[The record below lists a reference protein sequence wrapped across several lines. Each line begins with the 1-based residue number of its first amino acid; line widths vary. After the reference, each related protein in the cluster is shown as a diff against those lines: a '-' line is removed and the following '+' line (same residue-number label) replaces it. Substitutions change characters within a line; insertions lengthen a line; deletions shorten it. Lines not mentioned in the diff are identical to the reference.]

1 MSTATLEKV
10 SQLDQLKKFTRVV
23 ADTGDFE
30 SMRAYKPQDATTNP
44 SLILAATQKPE
55 YGYLLDEAISDL
67 KGSPL
72 TGAAKIEATI
82 DHLLVL
88 FGLEILKIVPGR
100 VSTETDARLSFNREG
115 SINKGRQL
123 IGLYEKNGIS
133 RERILIKIASTW
145 EGIKAAEE
153 LRKES
158 INCNLTL
165 LFSFPQAVAC
175 AEAGV
180 RLISPFVGRIY
191 DWYKANTGKDYKG
204 ADDPGVQ
211 SVTRIY
217 NYFKKFG
224 YETEVM
230 GASFR
235 NTGQIIHLAGSDLL
249 TISPNLLEELSKSFE
264 PITRM
269 LSPEAAKASDAQRIS
284 LDEKTFRFDFNE
296 DPMAVDKAA
305 EGIRKFSADIVKLEK
320 LIASK
325 M

>member
-55 YGYLLDEAISDL
+55 YGYLLEKAIADL

-123 IGLYEKNGIS
+123 IGLYERNGIP

-153 LRKES
+153 LRNES

-217 NYFKKFG
+217 NHYKKFD

-264 PITRM
+264 PITRA
-269 LSPEAAKASDAQRIS
+269 LSPEVAKASDAQKIN
-284 LDEKTFRFDFNE
+284 LDEKTFRFEFNE
-296 DPMAVDKAA
+296 DPMAVDKTA

-325 M
+325 S

>member
-10 SQLDQLKKFTRVV
+10 SQLDQLKQFTKVV

-30 SMRAYKPQDATTNP
+30 SMRAYKPYDATTNP
-44 SLILAATQKPE
+44 SLIFAATQKPE
-55 YGYLLDEAISDL
+55 YGYLLDKAIADL
-67 KGSPL
+67 KSSPL
-72 TGAAKIEATI
+72 NGSAKIEAII
-82 DHLLVL
+82 DRLLVL
-88 FGLEILKIVPGR
+88 FGMEILQIVPGR
-100 VSTETDARLSFNREG
+100 VSTETDARLSFDREG

-123 IGLYEKNGIS
+123 IALYEQGGIS

-145 EGIKAAEE
+145 EGIKAAEQ

-217 NYFKKFG
+217 NYYKKFG
-224 YETEVM
+224 HQTEVM

-235 NTGQIIHLAGSDLL
+235 NVGQIVHLAGSDLL
-249 TISPNLLEELSKSFE
+249 TISPNLLEELSKSYE
-264 PITRM
+264 PITRK
-269 LSPEAAKASDAQRIS
+269 LSPEIAKASDAEKIT
-284 LDEKTFRFDFNE
+284 LDEKAFRFEFNE
-296 DPMAVDKAA
+296 DPMAVDKTA

-320 LIASK
+320 LIASRI
-325 M
+325 

>member
-30 SMRAYKPQDATTNP
+30 SMRAYRPQDATTNP

-55 YGYLLDEAISDL
+55 YGYLLDKAIADL
-67 KGSPL
+67 KDSPL

-123 IGLYEKNGIS
+123 VGLYEKNGIS
-133 RERILIKIASTW
+133 RERVLIKIASTW

-235 NTGQIIHLAGSDLL
+235 NTGQIIYLAGSDLL

-264 PITRM
+264 PITRV
-269 LSPEAAKASDAQRIS
+269 LSPETAKASDAQKIS

-296 DPMAVDKAA
+296 DPMAVDKTA

>member
-10 SQLDQLKKFTRVV
+10 SQLDQLKQFTKVV

-30 SMRAYKPQDATTNP
+30 SMRAYQPYDATTNP
-44 SLILAATQKPE
+44 SLIFAATQKPE
-55 YGYLLDEAISDL
+55 YGYLLDKAIADL
-67 KGSPL
+67 KSSPL
-72 TGAAKIEATI
+72 NGSAKIEAII
-82 DHLLVL
+82 DRLLVL
-88 FGLEILKIVPGR
+88 FGMEILQIVPGR
-100 VSTETDARLSFNREG
+100 VSTETDARLSFDREG

-123 IGLYEKNGIS
+123 IALYEQGGIS

-145 EGIKAAEE
+145 EGIKAAEQ

-217 NYFKKFG
+217 NYYKKFG
-224 YETEVM
+224 HQTEVM

-235 NTGQIIHLAGSDLL
+235 NVGQIVHLAGSDLL
-249 TISPNLLEELSKSFE
+249 TISPNLLEELSKSYE
-264 PITRM
+264 PLTRK
-269 LSPEAAKASDAQRIS
+269 LSPEIAKASDAEKIT
-284 LDEKTFRFDFNE
+284 LDEKAFRFEFNE
-296 DPMAVDKAA
+296 DPMAVDKTA

-320 LIASK
+320 LIASRI
-325 M
+325 

>member
-1 MSTATLEKV
+1 MSTATLEKD
-10 SQLDQLKKFTRVV
+10 SQLDQLKQFTKVV

-30 SMRAYKPQDATTNP
+30 SMRAYKPYDATTNP
-44 SLILAATQKPE
+44 SLIFAATQKPE
-55 YGYLLDEAISDL
+55 YGYLLDKAIADL
-67 KGSPL
+67 KSSPL
-72 TGAAKIEATI
+72 NGSAKIEAII
-82 DHLLVL
+82 DRLLVL
-88 FGLEILKIVPGR
+88 FGMEILQIVPGR
-100 VSTETDARLSFNREG
+100 VSTETDARLSFDREG

-123 IGLYEKNGIS
+123 IALYEQGGIS

-145 EGIKAAEE
+145 EGIKAAEQ

-217 NYFKKFG
+217 NYYKKFG
-224 YETEVM
+224 HQTEVM

-235 NTGQIIHLAGSDLL
+235 NVGQIVNLAGSDLL

-264 PITRM
+264 PITRK
-269 LSPEAAKASDAQRIS
+269 LSPEIAKASDAEKIT
-284 LDEKTFRFDFNE
+284 LDEKAFRFEFNE
-296 DPMAVDKAA
+296 DPMAVDKTA

-320 LIASK
+320 LIASRI
-325 M
+325 

>member
-1 MSTATLEKV
+1 MKAS
-10 SQLDQLKKFTRVV
+10 
-23 ADTGDFE
+23 
-30 SMRAYKPQDATTNP
+30 
-44 SLILAATQKPE
+44 
-55 YGYLLDEAISDL
+55 
-67 KGSPL
+67 
-72 TGAAKIEATI
+72 AKIEAII

-88 FGLEILKIVPGR
+88 FGTEILKIVPGR
-100 VSTETDARLSFNREG
+100 VSTETDARLSFDREG

-123 IGLYEKNGIS
+123 IALYEQKGIP
-133 RERILIKIASTW
+133 RERVLIKIASTW
-145 EGIKAAEE
+145 EGIKAAEQ

-204 ADDPGVQ
+204 PEDPGVI

-217 NYFKKFG
+217 NYYKKFG

-235 NTGQIIHLAGSDLL
+235 NTGQIINLAGCDLL
-249 TISPNLLEELSKSFE
+249 TISPNLLEELSKSSE
-264 PITRM
+264 PMTRQ
-269 LSPEAAKASDAQRIS
+269 LAPETAKASDAEKITPRRKDFPLRIQRRPDGRRQNCRRNS
-284 LDEKTFRFDFNE
+284 
-296 DPMAVDKAA
+296 
-305 EGIRKFSADIVKLEK
+305 
-320 LIASK
+320 
-325 M
+325 